1 VYMARGTSLCL
12 SACKD
17 LGAEFRDLEEADMQV
32 VPDCPAAELPGE
44 DHEQFTVL
52 TE

>member
-1 VYMARGTSLCL
+1 V

-17 LGAEFRDLEEADMQV
+17 LGAEFQDLEEADIQV
-32 VPDCPAAELPGE
+32 VPDRPAAELPEE
-44 DHEQFTVL
+44 DLEQFTVL